1 MNVFNVLEN
10 AKKAALIA
18 VGIVIVVTVV
28 VLSL

>member
-10 AKKAALIA
+10 AIKATLIA